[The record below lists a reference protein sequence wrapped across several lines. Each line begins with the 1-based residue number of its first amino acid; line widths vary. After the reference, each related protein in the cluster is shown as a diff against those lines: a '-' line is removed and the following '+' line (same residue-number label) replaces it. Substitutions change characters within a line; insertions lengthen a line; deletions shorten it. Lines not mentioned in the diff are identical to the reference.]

1 VLSSVSYQDLLGPLP
16 DVVGGECADAAITA
30 YPASHPRSFPPSE
43 ERMTT
48 MTLKFFIRSCM
59 TLGLVVLFA
68 ATAAAQTTQQTAGTP
83 TVTTES
89 LSGEVVKVE
98 GNTLVVKMSTGELR
112 TFSNI
117 PESRRATIDGK
128 QVGVRALKPGTQ
140 LTATITRT
148 ATPVTVRTTTIKT
161 AKVWYVAAPTVI
173 LTHPDGTNKQY
184 NVKDDVKFTVNGQP
198 ATVFDLRP
206 GMTVSAEKIVEEEEL
221 ELTTTSNVVGT
232 SPAPAAAAA
241 SASGSK
247 PPASAASTSGSKPAA
262 SAAAPPPPPPAQT
275 GAAPARLPKTGSPI
289 PVAGLLGLLLVGGS
303 LAMRKLRR

>member
-1 VLSSVSYQDLLGPLP
+1 
-16 DVVGGECADAAITA
+16 
-30 YPASHPRSFPPSE
+30 
-43 ERMTT
+43 MTRKI
-48 MTLKFFIRSCM
+48 LIRSCM
-59 TLGLVVLFA
+59 ALGVMLLLA
-68 ATAAAQTTQQTAGTP
+68 STAAAQTTQQTAGTP

-117 PESRRATIDGK
+117 PESRRATIDGQ

-148 ATPVTVRTTTIKT
+148 ATPVTVRTTTVKT
-161 AKVWYVAAPTVI
+161 ARVWYVAAPTVI

-184 NVKDDVKFTVNGQP
+184 NVKEDVKFTVNGQP
-198 ATVFDLRP
+198 ATVFELKP
-206 GMTVSAEKIVEEEEL
+206 GMTVSAEKIVEEEKL

-241 SASGSK
+241 SASGSKPAGATSSGSK